1 MESMSFQKKIVPYQ
15 ASLEYS
21 RHRANLNDIL
31 FNQQALE
38 AYLASSPTF
47 TIKFFYKKAPSYVQS
62 NLQLVRKLG
71 LFKSLS
77 KEFFA
82 KIYVSSS

>member
-1 MESMSFQKKIVPYQ
+1 MSFQKKIVLYQ

-71 LFKSLS
+71 LFQSLS